1 MSQIRQNYHTESEAG
16 VNRLVNR
23 FLQASYSYLS
33 LEFYFNRD
41 DVALSKFSSFFHHLS
56 EEKHEQAEKFL
67 AFQNRRGGR
76 AVLQDVKKPELD
88 EWKNGLAAME
98 FALQL
103 EKSVNQALLDLHQ
116 VASRHTD
123 PHLCDFLETHYLD
136 EEVKLIKKLGDHLTN
151 LKRVRANEDG
161 LGEYLFDRL
170 TLGESSD

>member
-123 PHLCDFLETHYLD
+123 PHVSL
-136 EEVKLIKKLGDHLTN
+136 LT
-151 LKRVRANEDG
+151 
-161 LGEYLFDRL
+161 
-170 TLGESSD
+170 ESSLQTEVPGPFPIKALQQTSLLLQLLGSGTEI

>member
-1 MSQIRQNYHTESEAG
+1 LTTSQPAFIRQNYHTESEAG
-16 VNRLVNR
+16 VNCLVNR
-23 FLQASYSYLS
+23 LLQASHSYLS

-67 AFQNRRGGR
+67 VFQNCRGGR

-116 VASRHTD
+116 V
-123 PHLCDFLETHYLD
+123 THYLD

-161 LGEYLFDRL
+161 LGEYLFDCL
-170 TLGESSD
+170 TLGMGSSKET